1 MSNPSFDNIDKW
13 LFEYAEGNLSTS
25 QETQLKQFLSQNPS
39 LEQDLDAW
47 QFAKVESTNVVY
59 PHLDKH
65 IKKPIAWMIP
75 AFVASGILVSGAFG
89 LLSWDS
95 VNAAEV
101 PFADAAHTLG
111 DRAVEMTTSKGE
123 SYYSAKK
130 QSESIPSTFNL
141 SGIEFP
147 DFLNMNSMGCG
158 GVIDYSNDFRYRTSY
173 GGNNALLLADG
184 IEENEAEEKRQLDNL
199 SNTELSVSADIEG
212 SSEKSQLETSGS
224 SEGSSRAENKISST
238 YNSSFSSKAKSFLRK
253 VVRMTEN
260 PIALR
265 NSKDIYYHVP
275 GMQTLDVSFG
285 SAGSLLRTRVQSI
298 SRMQWTGHSQQ
309 QFSNQLS
316 VDSYV
321 KSIRGG
327 IGVQMNHTYY
337 GNGEYQV
344 GQFALTYSPK
354 FAVSKN
360 VVIEP
365 AIRFKMGDKRLYNQK
380 TLPGQAVEL
389 ERGNVRIVDN
399 EGANSGTQNLWY
411 KDIGL
416 GIVSNTKW
424 FSAGFQIDNLGKHY
438 NNAFNSSDS
447 ENRAKNHITAT
458 LGTDYV
464 SRTKLFS
471 FSPYLMYQKVENLS
485 EIWGGS
491 IFRYKKV
498 TFGGGY
504 SSLGD
509 YAGSF
514 GIKTNRLMV
523 TYNADYSLSVL
534 SNKRLF
540 SQQLT
545 VRILTN
551 KGRNDQRMLNL

>member
-13 LFEYAEGNLSTS
+13 LFEYAEGNLSSS
-25 QETQLKQFLSQNPS
+25 QETQLKQFLLQNPR
-39 LEQDLDAW
+39 LEQDLEAW
-47 QFAKVESTNVVY
+47 QFAKVEPSNVVY
-59 PHLDKH
+59 PQLDKH
-65 IKKPIAWMIP
+65 IKKPIAWKIP
-75 AFVASGILVSGAFG
+75 VLVSTT
-89 LLSWDS
+89 LLFSGMVGWFSWNNLHRAS
-95 VNAAEV
+95 ITFSE
-101 PFADAAHTLG
+101 AAHSIGNHAIETN
-111 DRAVEMTTSKGE
+111 AFKAEN
-123 SYYSAKK
+123 YYLAKK
-130 QSESIPSTFNL
+130 QANKK
-141 SGIEFP
+141 
-147 DFLNMNSMGCG
+147 
-158 GVIDYSNDFRYRTSY
+158 SNDFELPEIQSIGMSDLPILDCQSLFDISTSLNLQQSNNGMY
-173 GGNNALLLADG
+173 GVQLRVETTDNQFKGMNEQENQSKKNTAVAGKTDGLTEQTALSESFEVETKTDKKIA
-184 IEENEAEEKRQLDNL
+184 
-199 SNTELSVSADIEG
+199 SN
-212 SSEKSQLETSGS
+212 
-224 SEGSSRAENKISST
+224 
-238 YNSSFSSKAKSFLRK
+238 YNSSFSSRAKSFLRK

-275 GMQTLDVSFG
+275 GLQTLDVGFG
-285 SAGSLLRTRVQSI
+285 TAGSLLRTRVQSI

-309 QFSNQLS
+309 QVSNQLS
-316 VDSYV
+316 VDSYI

-327 IGVQMNHTYY
+327 IGVQINHSYY

-344 GQFALTYSPK
+344 GQLALIYSPK
-354 FAVSKN
+354 FTVAKN

-365 AIRFKMGDKRLYNQK
+365 AIRFKMGDKRLYNQH
-380 TLPGQAVEL
+380 TLAGQAVEL
-389 ERGNVRIVDN
+389 DRGSVRIVDN

-411 KDIGL
+411 KDVGL
-416 GIVSNTKW
+416 GIVGNTKW

-438 NNAFNSSDS
+438 NNAFNSTDS
-447 ENRAKNHITAT
+447 QNRAKNHLTAT

-491 IFRYKKV
+491 IFRYKKI
-498 TFGGGY
+498 TLGGGY

-514 GIKTNRLMV
+514 GIKTNRLMI